1 MSWFNKNKNN
11 SSLFFSNKPLTNH
24 RTCTSCC
31 PYDAENLLHPK
42 FNNFLSHDTDV
53 KENGFKKNSD
63 TCCLS
68 KLQVDCRIQCY
79 KKKKNHEKMM
89 NTKIY
94 DSINSTPN
102 IKRSISSSSG
112 RLSSIQKRKRF
123 DSTTNTNSHY
133 IRNYDFDDQAS
144 SSSLSTLSNIN
155 ESEITEQTFSSVESE
170 KKLKYNYKSA
180 STIFNECIH
189 ALQYRKRSPS
199 KLHINQNIQD
209 LKTSINNLTELIV
222 QQQNPSQ
229 ISTLSKPTISISFL
243 DRLRRVFK
251 LFKSSSKPTNDCI
264 NEECFRILECNHL
277 TKQTLLGVYQL
288 FDRNETLFLNWAHF
302 NNNEPICIVQ
312 GCPNGI
318 QTNPSV
324 QYFAVPVH
332 ITSIAAAWYKNTM
345 RTDLTPSHTHRICE
359 QHFEEP
365 CFDYVGNNTKVLKP
379 KSLPTLFDLEVFY
392 KMIAYQDKLQESNK
406 SIKKTNITFHTS
418 NPDLDGRTLEPIL
431 KMNLESGHVKTRLA
445 PTQTSSNS
453 PQEQNDNANIKNQS
467 SFIVN
472 KPALNQH
479 ESFESKASSRC
490 HVEGCAHN
498 YVARRHRVQ
507 LYKIPRDPTIARK
520 WLDACGYENIPVST
534 STSTFK
540 VCREHFTQN
549 DFEGPTTL
557 RPDALPS
564 LFTTYS
570 RSLMDKNNLNDSNSP
585 AKRFRSDMASIR
597 AKQTAPMTN
606 SSSNNNNNNNNTT
619 TINNNTN
626 NKRMQTPYRNNNNN
640 NNNNNKQ
647 YSHEQ
652 QTLSPSPTRENFDEN
667 IKQILNDSKQSVDME
682 LNMNCMEEQLTE
694 AQLVHCPVKALDR
707 TDTTNGTTPKPRN
720 PVGRPRIHPRE
731 PSSTTATVSTPMNNS
746 IARRS
751 NYRSN
756 YVEDDPNEFE
766 EYDDWNAGDYDH
778 DDTTRDRDWLNRQQD
793 DRLPWSKRN
802 NSTINNYSS
811 NYQRNNNTTT
821 TNTNTTANNN
831 TNSYRNVRQPVSFQ
845 QQQQQEQRQTNNNQQ
860 RQNRGQFYQTQFV
873 KPEPTR
879 KATIP
884 FLQPAFAPN
893 ATTQY
898 PRDQPLPRLKPGT
911 VRTREEGLE
920 VELEHTY
927 KRALSKYY
935 GQKPGRN
942 LPLSDYG
949 DFRSQ
954 CPMCENLLFDNNIQ
968 LITHLCQHFDQQQ
981 NNNNEQQFQ
990 PNTNSPFEQINTK
1003 CSHCQSEF
1011 SNPYFLAIH
1020 IDDKH
1025 MLEMNEYRCRI
1036 CEQRHTSLLELI
1048 AHLNLCH
1055 CGLEMPYFCEVCSFR
1070 TSMQAD
1076 MIYHIDEVHKS
1087 TRYFFCPYCFIGI
1100 ELPFITNSSTI
1111 LNGTSAYKHLLLHF
1125 NKVDQGRTIQS
1136 KFKHCRKCVLHVSSM
1151 KDHLQR
1157 DHLNI
1162 VDGIKATYYDEDEN
1176 LEKQSDEGEQ
1186 YDDSMMDTSS
1196 LSIDKSSTARYV
1208 TPAKSG

>member
-1 MSWFNKNKNN
+1 MREEKSCYSGSF
-11 SSLFFSNKPLTNH
+11 
-24 RTCTSCC
+24 TCM
-31 PYDAENLLHPK
+31 A
-42 FNNFLSHDTDV
+42 
-53 KENGFKKNSD
+53 
-63 TCCLS
+63 
-68 KLQVDCRIQCY
+68 
-79 KKKKNHEKMM
+79 
-89 NTKIY
+89 
-94 DSINSTPN
+94 
-102 IKRSISSSSG
+102 
-112 RLSSIQKRKRF
+112 
-123 DSTTNTNSHY
+123 
-133 IRNYDFDDQAS
+133 
-144 SSSLSTLSNIN
+144 
-155 ESEITEQTFSSVESE
+155 
-170 KKLKYNYKSA
+170 
-180 STIFNECIH
+180 
-189 ALQYRKRSPS
+189 
-199 KLHINQNIQD
+199 
-209 LKTSINNLTELIV
+209 
-222 QQQNPSQ
+222 
-229 ISTLSKPTISISFL
+229 
-243 DRLRRVFK
+243 
-251 LFKSSSKPTNDCI
+251 
-264 NEECFRILECNHL
+264 HL
-277 TKQTLLGVYQL
+277 
-288 FDRNETLFLNWAHF
+288 
-302 NNNEPICIVQ
+302 NNNEPLCIVQ

-318 QTNPSV
+318 QTNPSI

-332 ITSIAAAWYKNTM
+332 VANIAAAWYKNTM
-345 RTDLTPSHTHRICE
+345 RTDLIPSHTHRICE

-406 SIKKTNITFHTS
+406 TIKKTNITFHTS

-445 PTQTSSNS
+445 PTTSMNHIQ
-453 PQEQNDNANIKNQS
+453 QEQIDNKNQ

-472 KPALNQH
+472 KPSLNH
-479 ESFESKASSRC
+479 HDNFENKASNRC
-490 HVEGCAHN
+490 HIEGCAHN

-507 LYKIPRDPTIARK
+507 LYKIPRDPIIARK
-520 WLDACGYENIPVST
+520 WLDICGYENHPVSS

-540 VCREHFTQN
+540 ICREHFTQN

-557 RPDALPS
+557 RPDAVPS

-570 RSLMDKNNLNDSNSP
+570 RSLMDKLNLNDSNLS

-597 AKQTAPMTN
+597 AKQT
-606 SSSNNNNNNNNTT
+606 
-619 TINNNTN
+619 
-626 NKRMQTPYRNNNNN
+626 TPVNNNNN
-640 NNNNNKQ
+640 NNNNNNLNNKRMQIPYRNNSKQ
-647 YSHEQ
+647 YHHHEQ
-652 QTLSPSPTRENFDEN
+652 QTLSPSPIRENFDDTM
-667 IKQILNDSKQSVDME
+667 KQLLNETKQTIDIE
-682 LNMNCMEEQLTE
+682 LNMNCMEEQLSE
-694 AQLVHCPVKALDR
+694 VQLAHCPVKALDR
-707 TDTTNGTTPKPRN
+707 TDTTNGIAPKPRN

-731 PSSTTATVSTPMNNS
+731 PPAPPPPPTTTSMTNSTT
-746 IARRS
+746 RRS
-751 NYRSN
+751 TYRTN
-756 YVEDDPNEFE
+756 YVDDDTN
-766 EYDDWNAGDYDH
+766 EYDEYDEWNLDEFDH
-778 DDTTRDRDWLNRQQD
+778 NDDTVRDRDWLNRQQD
-793 DRLPWSKRN
+793 DRPPWSKRN
-802 NSTINNYSS
+802 NSTVNNYPST
-811 NYQRNNNTTT
+811 YHRNNN
-821 TNTNTTANNN
+821 NNN
-831 TNSYRNVRQPVSFQ
+831 NNNNANSYRNIRQPMSFQ
-845 QQQQQEQRQTNNNQQ
+845 QQQQQQQQRQTNNNQQ

-893 ATTQY
+893 ASTQY

-968 LITHLCQHFDQQQ
+968 LITHLCQHFDQQ
-981 NNNNEQQFQ
+981 NNHEQQQFQ

-1003 CSHCQSEF
+1003 CLHCQSEF

-1055 CGLEMPYFCEVCSFR
+1055 CGLEMPYYCEVCSFR
-1070 TSMQAD
+1070 TSMHAD
-1076 MIYHIDEVHKS
+1076 MIYHIDEVHKG
-1087 TRYFFCPYCFIGI
+1087 TRYFFCPYCFIAI

-1111 LNGTSAYKHLLLHF
+1111 INGTLAYKHLLLHF

-1136 KFKHCRKCVLHVSSM
+1136 KFKHCRKCVLQVGSM

-1162 VDGIKATYYDEDEN
+1162 VDGIKATYYDDDEN

-1186 YDDSMMDTSS
+1186 YDDSIMDTSS
-1196 LSIDKSSTARYV
+1196 LPIDKSSTARYV